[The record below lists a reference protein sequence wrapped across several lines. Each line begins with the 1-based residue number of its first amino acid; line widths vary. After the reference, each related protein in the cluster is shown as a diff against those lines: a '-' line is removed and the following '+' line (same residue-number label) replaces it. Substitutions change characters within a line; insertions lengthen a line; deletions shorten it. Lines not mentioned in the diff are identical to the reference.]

1 MLNPALWAVFS
12 LFFPIF
18 SVILCEHIKVSWS
31 SQESHWGEKPI
42 LLRVIMDTSRLQVF
56 GELHMGPNIILSIA
70 SDEKVWDWS
79 DQPGSTGS
87 SRINWFN
94 CRRLTAQPPG
104 NRQQQQ
110 VVENQVSN
118 WPTRYMVLG
127 GFTPGTPVSTS
138 FFLKEKRK
146 ELKRLKDKKKR
157 LKRI

>member
-1 MLNPALWAVFS
+1 MFFQNNLWGKAS
-12 LFFPIF
+12 KQRRSCPTQRAAIHL
-18 SVILCEHIKVSWS
+18 K
-31 SQESHWGEKPI
+31 QT
-42 LLRVIMDTSRLQVF
+42 LR
-56 GELHMGPNIILSIA
+56 LSIA